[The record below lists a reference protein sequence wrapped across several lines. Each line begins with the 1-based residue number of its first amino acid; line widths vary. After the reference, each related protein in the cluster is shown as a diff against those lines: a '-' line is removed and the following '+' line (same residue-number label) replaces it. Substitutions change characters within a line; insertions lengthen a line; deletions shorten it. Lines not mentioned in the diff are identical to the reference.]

1 MSTRNGGPPD
11 GHLLAQGCIH
21 VEVYDPL
28 RVRNVYVGRRKFER
42 DAKALLREKEREFA
56 SQDRSAPM
64 SIREYAERW
73 LELKH
78 GPRTRRPAPSTRVH
92 NRVMLRPFLDAHGDQ
107 ALDGGIGRAEALDWA
122 ARHAY
127 NAYPVSAMFND
138 AVDDQLCRGT
148 PFANRRQQQSRERK
162 DIHPLTEEEV
172 DRLAEIARE
181 RWGQRTYGLV
191 ARAWVLFGAWVGC
204 RPGETFG
211 VEADDLN
218 LDAGEVTIRRVKKRG
233 ATHPTDIVVLA
244 EAAKRAILDL
254 PEIHLTG
261 PLFRTVTG
269 RPMVR
274 GALRYHWDPV
284 RSAFRKTVTPER
296 WAELLG
302 GQDNLDFYVLRHFVA
317 SVMADRGA
325 SARDIAHQLGNSV
338 EVCEATYIHGYR
350 DRINDRNRRLL
361 ERPVVVELDARR
373 TREA

>member
-1 MSTRNGGPPD
+1 MGIYWRKGAYN
-11 GHLLAQGCIH
+11 

-28 RVRNVYVGRRKFER
+28 PRRNVYVGRRKLER
-42 DAKALLREKEREFA
+42 DAKVLLREKEREFA
-56 SQDRSAPM
+56 SQDRKAAI
-64 SIREYAERW
+64 SIREYVERW

-78 GPRTRRPAPSTRVH
+78 GPRTRRPAPSTRAH
-92 NRVMLRPFLDAHGDQ
+92 NRVMLGAFLDAYGDHP
-107 ALDGGIGRAEALDWA
+107 LDGGIGRAEALDWA
-122 ARHAY
+122 ARHPY

-138 AVDDQLCRGT
+138 AVDDQLCRGN

-172 DRLAEIARE
+172 DRFAEIARE
-181 RWGQRTYGLV
+181 RWGPRTYGLV

-204 RPGETFG
+204 RPGETFQ
-211 VEADDLN
+211 VKTEDLD
-218 LDAGEVTIRRVKKRG
+218 LESGEVTIRRVKKRG
-233 ATHPTDIVVLA
+233 VTHPTDVVVLA
-244 EAAKRAILDL
+244 DAAKRAILDM
-254 PEIHLTG
+254 PDIPVAG

-296 WAELLG
+296 WDELLG

-338 EVCEATYIHGYR
+338 EVCEATYVHSYR

-361 ERPVVVELDARR
+361 ERQIVVELDAHRNR
-373 TREA
+373 GA

>member
-1 MSTRNGGPPD
+1 MGIYWRKGAYN
-11 GHLLAQGCIH
+11 
-21 VEVYDPL
+21 VEVYDPV
-28 RVRNVYVGRRKFER
+28 RGRNVYVGRRTLER

-56 SQDRSAPM
+56 RRERVAAVT
-64 SIREYAERW
+64 IGEYAERW

-78 GPRTRRPAPSTRVH
+78 GPRTRRPAPRTRPH
-92 NRVMLRPFLDAHGDQ
+92 NRVMLRPFLAAYGERP
-107 ALDGGIGRAEALDWA
+107 LDGGIGRAEALDWA
-122 ARHAY
+122 AKHPY

-138 AVDDQLCRGT
+138 AVDDQLCGGN

-162 DIHPLTEEEV
+162 DIHPLTEDEV
-172 DRLAEIARE
+172 DRLAELARE
-181 RWGQRTYGLV
+181 RWGPRTYGLI

-204 RPGETFG
+204 RPGETFQ
-211 VEADDLN
+211 VEADDVD

-233 ATHPTDIVVLA
+233 AAHPTDVVVLA
-244 EAAKRAILDL
+244 DAARRAILEMPGV
-254 PEIHLTG
+254 PEAG

-296 WAELLG
+296 WGELLG

-361 ERPVVVELDARR
+361 ERPVVVDLDARR
-373 TREA
+373 KPGW